1 MNKQSFA
8 ISLAFIFTYFI
19 FVQTTMAAP
28 TGGGG
33 GGGTGSNN
41 PSQLCDLL
49 GIVAKV
55 IRIIAPAAA
64 IGFFLMLIYTGYK
77 YLFSFGN
84 PAGAA
89 DARKAML
96 FAIIGIVVLLL
107 VYAIFKSLE
116 LVTGLDLL
124 NFQVAGASC

>member
-19 FVQTTMAAP
+19 FVQTAIATNHEP
-28 TGGGG
+28 
-33 GGGTGSNN
+33 
-41 PSQLCDLL
+41 PKLCGLL
-49 GIVAKV
+49 AIVAK
-55 IRIIAPAAA
+55 IIQIIAPAAA
-64 IGFFLMLIYTGYK
+64 IGFFLMLIYAGYK

-96 FAIIGIVVLLL
+96 MAIIGIVVLLL

-124 NFQVAGASC
+124 NFQPQGTQCTI